1 MQKNVFNNEQ
11 LLLQCGLIPVSKIKA
26 RSAKDISSN
35 KWDISCTALDRN
47 YTVYENYKS
56 YVGPLGAKS
65 ARLQS
70 GWAKTE
76 RSKGVYD
83 FKWIECVVDD
93 LLEQGINAWFGLNY
107 GNPVYKGGGGH
118 ELGAGLPSSAE
129 GLAAWDSYV
138 QAAVKHFYRRIFH
151 WEVWNEPNGIG
162 IMNDPEGKAA
172 HIQNAAEYGE
182 LFIRTAEIIKSL
194 QPEARIA
201 GLSTAGIPLD
211 YITVFLDHLKLKDK
225 LHLIDEVSFHDK
237 PVIPDKK
244 YPAVDQLRSLVAGYS
259 GRIVVVQGENG
270 CPSVP
275 RGQDCMA
282 LSQYDWSERSQ
293 AKWYLRDMLGD
304 YARNIPHSIFALID
318 IHYPGFVLH
327 KGLLESTSD
336 MRVKKPKESYYAV
349 QNTISIFDDRFKRIK
364 NPDYHF
370 DIPAKSPDSIK
381 TAADNNGIILYAF
394 QEENSTLP
402 LFTVWIGDQR
412 PAHDFPVVPVQITFK
427 NIQFHD
433 PVCVDL
439 LSGLVFDIPKEF
451 WFADNT
457 ICTFKRLP
465 IYDSPVLVAERRLIV
480 MKDSNESL

>member
-1 MQKNVFNNEQ
+1 
-11 LLLQCGLIPVSKIKA
+11 
-26 RSAKDISSN
+26 
-35 KWDISCTALDRN
+35 
-47 YTVYENYKS
+47 
-56 YVGPLGAKS
+56 
-65 ARLQS
+65 
-70 GWAKTE
+70 
-76 RSKGVYD
+76 
-83 FKWIECVVDD
+83 
-93 LLEQGINAWFGLNY
+93 
-107 GNPVYKGGGGH
+107 
-118 ELGAGLPSSAE
+118 
-129 GLAAWDSYV
+129 
-138 QAAVKHFYRRIFH
+138 
-151 WEVWNEPNGIG
+151 
-162 IMNDPEGKAA
+162 
-172 HIQNAAEYGE
+172 
-182 LFIRTAEIIKSL
+182 
-194 QPEARIA
+194 
-201 GLSTAGIPLD
+201 
-211 YITVFLDHLKLKDK
+211 
-225 LHLIDEVSFHDK
+225 
-237 PVIPDKK
+237 
-244 YPAVDQLRSLVAGYS
+244 
-259 GRIVVVQGENG
+259 
-270 CPSVP
+270 
-275 RGQDCMA
+275 
-282 LSQYDWSERSQ
+282 
-293 AKWYLRDMLGD
+293 MLGD

-427 NIQFHD
+427 NLKFHD